1 MKKRSVRRE
10 INRLSAIRRSFSRVF
25 AKERQDLLE
34 SIAGSTIKTA
44 ADIQRLHDCLCFIRA
59 FPDNKELHHRASSML
74 QDFDSIVGKLSKRQ
88 RTILADSGIAGTDL
102 YYAFSY
108 EVASWI
114 ARHFPGMTSVD
125 WAELENTDR
134 LDELMDHLVES
145 SEADYFDSGW
155 VDAREWLSIATANH
169 SATRFDWLMLQ
180 MAERLQ
186 HARFLTSLYN
196 AAEIPLRCELSD
208 AAISKS

>member
-1 MKKRSVRRE
+1 VKKRSVRRE

-59 FPDNKELHHRASSML
+59 FPDNKELHQRASSML
-74 QDFDSIVGKLSKRQ
+74 QDFDSKVAKLSKSQ
-88 RTILADSGIAGTDL
+88 RIILADSGIAGTDL

-114 ARHFPGMTSVD
+114 AQHFPGMTSV
-125 WAELENTDR
+125 EQII
-134 LDELMDHLVES
+134 
-145 SEADYFDSGW
+145 
-155 VDAREWLSIATANH
+155 SIAVGSMHGNG
-169 SATRFDWLMLQ
+169 SVLR
-180 MAERLQ
+180 RPI
-186 HARFLTSLYN
+186 
-196 AAEIPLRCELSD
+196 IPQRGSTG
-208 AAISKS
+208 